1 MMTDAT
7 SRQRIQDNNPAFKFP
22 TSYFDIALK
31 GMCWKKPEPESQSQS
46 CSDDTI
52 NTYEQNS

>member
-31 GMCWKKPEPESQSQS
+31 GMWWKKPESESQSQS

-52 NTYEQNS
+52 NT

>member
-1 MMTDAT
+1 MTDAK

-31 GMCWKKPEPESQSQS
+31 GMWWKKPEPESKP
-46 CSDDTI
+46 
-52 NTYEQNS
+52 ELL

>member
-7 SRQRIQDNNPAFKFP
+7 SRQRIQDNNPAFKFL

-31 GMCWKKPEPESQSQS
+31 GMWWKKPEPESKPELLWWHDQHL
-46 CSDDTI
+46 
-52 NTYEQNS
+52 NEQNS